1 MMRVLILFLA
11 MTWTVPFCRAEEPR
25 TGEVEEKEPN
35 DDPKAGDLIV
45 VRPDCVLS
53 GTCDREKDEEHFLLE
68 APEEMVCS
76 IRCEVEGTLRA
87 SFGLGKVMSGTKQV
101 QASKPFEYLFVRVP
115 AGRHVVR
122 IVTYRKESVG
132 KRWKLEI
139 RREKPGPDEDIEPNG
154 RPDEALTLRLG
165 AQRAGRCSKPISD
178 SDFYRLSVPQRG
190 IYRLRVDR
198 CCEPG
203 ARGPVAR
210 FALSRKN
217 ERPRFVYECRDEH
230 IAYVFYPVLEPGDW
244 LLRVDVSL
252 AEAGDRYVFDFQPF
266 VPDVEDKLLAE
277 ARSAVTRGLTWLRT
291 QTPEQA
297 KREHYPAATEA
308 LVLATLAHGE
318 ENRQRREELVRDYVA
333 WLGAAFRKD
342 RKGTWKGAPV
352 SAPSKSLYEVAIVVL
367 GLAEAAEAG
376 IEEAKP
382 PCAAGVTYLLAAQQS
397 PAKCKAWK
405 GPMEKDHPAF
415 GGWRYTAGADDGDLS
430 VQGWCLVALLA
441 ADAAGIRV
449 EGLRDAVTWGM
460 GYARRCSREAGFTYQ
475 PRSGHPTNVRNGIG
489 ALLLTLWGEDE
500 GSNRLLRTA
509 LEDLDLHLP
518 AGTQVDTGE
527 QYPLYHAYYGTRLNY
542 LRGGYPWLA
551 WRATM
556 IRQLL
561 RLQKEDGHWE
571 SARREFAGTNPR
583 FCTALAVMILRVCLE
598 DVPGYLRREVR
609 GF

>member
-1 MMRVLILFLA
+1 
-11 MTWTVPFCRAEEPR
+11 
-25 TGEVEEKEPN
+25 
-35 DDPKAGDLIV
+35 
-45 VRPDCVLS
+45 
-53 GTCDREKDEEHFLLE
+53 
-68 APEEMVCS
+68 MVCS
-76 IRCEVEGTLRA
+76 IRFEVEGSLRA
-87 SFGLGKVMSGTKQV
+87 SFGLGKVLSSTRQV
-101 QASKPFEYLFVRVP
+101 QAGKPFEYLFVRVP
-115 AGRHVVR
+115 AGRHEVR

-132 KRWKLEI
+132 QRWKLEI
-139 RREKPGPDEDIEPNG
+139 RRESPGPEEEIEPND
-154 RPDEALTLRLG
+154 RPDLSLPMRLG
-165 AQRAGRCSKPISD
+165 AVWEGRCSKPLSD
-178 SDFYRLSVPQRG
+178 SDFYRLSIPERG
-190 IYRLRVDR
+190 IYRLGLDR
-198 CCEPG
+198 RCDPA
-203 ARGPVAR
+203 AREPVAR
-210 FALSRKN
+210 VTLSRARQ
-217 ERPRFVYECRDEH
+217 RPEFVYQCGEEH
-230 IAYVFYPVLEPGDW
+230 VDYVFYPVLDPGDW
-244 LLRVDVSL
+244 LIRVDML
-252 AEAGDRYVFDFQPF
+252 RAAAGDPYGFVVEPF
-266 VPDVEDKLLAE
+266 VPDVDDKLLSE
-277 ARSAVTRGLTWLRT
+277 ARAAAARGVTYLRG
-291 QTPEQA
+291 QNPEQA

-318 ENRQRREELVRDYVA
+318 EGRKSRETLVRDYVA
-333 WLGAAFRKD
+333 WLEAAFRKD
-342 RKGTWKGAPV
+342 RKGTWKGTPV
-352 SAPSKSLYEVAIVVL
+352 SAPAKTLYEVAIVVL

-376 IEEAKP
+376 IEEAKL

-405 GPMEKDHPAF
+405 GPMKKDHPAF
-415 GGWRYTAGADDGDLS
+415 GGWRYTGNADDGDLS

-460 GYARRCSREAGFTYQ
+460 SYARRCSRERGFTYQ

-489 ALLLTLWGEDE
+489 ALLLTLWGQDA
-500 GSNRLLRTA
+500 SSDRTLRAA

-571 SARREFAGTNPR
+571 SARREFAATNPR
-583 FCTALAVMILRVCLE
+583 FCTALAVMILRICLE
-598 DVPGYLRREVR
+598 EVPGYLRREVR